1 MHVNVRLV
9 KLPLSLPVDEDK
21 AKVGDDAIDDAN
33 EDKHSMRELVS
44 HVSN

>member
-21 AKVGDDAIDDAN
+21 AKVGDDAIDDAD
-33 EDKHSMRELVS
+33 EDKYAVE
-44 HVSN
+44 